1 MLKNQQELFFGSK
14 NNFVYKKKNME
25 KESNCDLFKDNF
37 NKNYYESS
45 NISLDVD
52 L

>member
-1 MLKNQQELFFGSK
+1 
-14 NNFVYKKKNME
+14 ME

-37 NKNYYESS
+37 IKNYYESS